1 MDSNELDRLING
13 FKAYLK
19 LERGLSDNTSI
30 GYSNDVRKLYD
41 FIESENIELKQVTL
55 EMLHSF
61 VAQLHDLGISPRS
74 QARIISGIKSFF
86 KYLKLEGYVEE
97 DPSVMLETP
106 LLGTH
111 LPEILSVEEIDAM
124 IDCIDLS
131 KPDGQRNRAIIET
144 LYGCGLRVSELINL
158 EISKLY
164 LDEGYVVIRG
174 KGSKERLVPIS
185 EVAQEQILLYINE
198 QRSMQ
203 TIKRGDDNILFLNKR
218 GGRLS
223 RVMIFYI
230 IKRLA
235 ELAGIR
241 RQVSP
246 HTLRHSFATHLLE
259 GGANLRAI
267 QQMLGHESISTTEIY
282 IHIDRTRLREE
293 ILTHHPRN
301 RK

>member
-1 MDSNELDRLING
+1 MDSNELDRLIYG

-86 KYLKLEGYVEE
+86 KYLILEGYVEE